1 MTTEAATDVTTDA
14 TTDVITDETTDT
26 TLAELKA
33 LVDRG
38 LGGINE
44 RRLMPTGEVAD
55 LLLDMRTLLL
65 DLESDALA
73 N

>member
-1 MTTEAATDVTTDA
+1 MTETTTDS
-14 TTDVITDETTDT
+14 TTDT

-38 LGGINE
+38 LGDVSE
-44 RRLMPTGEVAD
+44 RQLMPSGEVAD
-55 LLLDMRTLLL
+55 LLLDVRMLLR
-65 DLESDALA
+65 DLESESLV

>member
-1 MTTEAATDVTTDA
+1 MTETTTAAATEGST
-14 TTDVITDETTDT
+14 ET

-44 RRLMPTGEVAD
+44 RQLMPSGEVAD
-55 LLLDMRTLLL
+55 LLLDMRMLLAH
-65 DLESDALA
+65 LEREPQA

>member
-1 MTTEAATDVTTDA
+1 MIVTDTTTAPAPAADA
-14 TTDVITDETTDT
+14 TTDT

-44 RRLMPTGEVAD
+44 RRLMPAGEVAD
-55 LLLDMRTLLL
+55 LLLDMRTLLNH
-65 DLESDALA
+65 LESDSLV